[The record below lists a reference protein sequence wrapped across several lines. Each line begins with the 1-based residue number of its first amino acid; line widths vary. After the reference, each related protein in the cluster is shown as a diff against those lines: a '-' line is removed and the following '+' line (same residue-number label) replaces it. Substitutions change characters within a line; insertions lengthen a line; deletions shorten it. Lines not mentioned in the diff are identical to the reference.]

1 VVTNTPLPFS
11 ASLNR
16 RADLDWI
23 LRGWQIN
30 SAIVAFAAFIG
41 RSPDMATAED
51 LRLFQLHQTQSGMQP
66 PSGQTNLIY
75 PLGAINVERWR
86 TPLLIAGGV
95 VILAFW
101 RW

>member
-1 VVTNTPLPFS
+1 M
-11 ASLNR
+11 
-16 RADLDWI
+16 
-23 LRGWQIN
+23 N

-86 TPLLIAGGV
+86 TPFRSSDKRLSPCGAPHTAPKNAV
-95 VILAFW
+95 N
-101 RW
+101 R